1 MKNPKFTHAVQQ
13 IRNVTMTA
21 SEKKAMLARI
31 AASATA
37 PGYSQPVRSPWTLF
51 SFGWVTQQPWVV
63 AVAVCLIIVGA
74 GGVSLSAERALP
86 GSVLYPIKVSVNE
99 SVRDRLAQT
108 PESQALW
115 SAAKSERRINE
126 AAALAVT
133 DGLDQATQERLQVR
147 LSMHTQE
154 LVQVLDQVRQTG
166 SVERAD
172 EIKVVFQATLGAQAE
187 ILEIISQDDERTG
200 PVADTRIIV
209 AGLARTSADSLDG
222 MNSSARGIAFTKMA
236 APTMM
241 VMNSAPVAP
250 EADTSQADMSNQAAP
265 PHTSVTEES
274 YIRAHE
280 ATQKLMLA
288 VLEQLEN
295 ASVKQG
301 SLQEKLLTR
310 AAEYLN
316 QAKNQYEE
324 ADKIH
329 DARDVAGAYS
339 LMLEAQ
345 RATIESHIILRA
357 ALKKN

>member
-1 MKNPKFTHAVQQ
+1 MKNPKFTHAIQQ

-31 AASATA
+31 VASTTA
-37 PGYSQPVRSPWTLF
+37 PAYSQTVRSPWSHF

-86 GSVLYPIKVSVNE
+86 GNALYPIKVSVNE

-133 DGLDQATQERLQVR
+133 DSLDQATQEQLQVR
-147 LSMHTQE
+147 LDTYTQE
-154 LVQVLDQVRQTG
+154 LAQVLDEVRQ
-166 SVERAD
+166 SDSPERAD
-172 EIKVVFQATLGAQAE
+172 EIKLVFQATLGAQAE
-187 ILEIISQDDERTG
+187 ILEIISQDDERIG

-222 MNSSARGIAFTKMA
+222 MNSSARGMTFAKTA
-236 APTMM
+236 APMMM
-241 VMNSAPVAP
+241 VMNTAPVAP
-250 EADTSQADMSNQAAP
+250 EADTSLAQSAP
-265 PHTSVTEES
+265 AQSSVTEES
-274 YIRAHE
+274 YIRTHK
-280 ATQKLMLA
+280 ATQKLMFA
-288 VLEQLEN
+288 VLEQLES
-295 ASVKQG
+295 ASVTQG

-310 AAEYLN
+310 AAEYLD
-316 QAKNQYEE
+316 QAKNHFEE
-324 ADKIH
+324 AGKIH
-329 DARDVAGAYS
+329 DAGDVAGAYS

-357 ALKKN
+357 ALKKIQ